1 LQTNSFWVP
10 GNLPTTNDFSAHPG
24 TVRLSLSPG
33 VDELVCLA
41 ASAVSQITGQMS
53 GDFANFGGVTDFVAV
68 PTAGFIGQNSNFDC
82 DQPAQ
87 GSSERL
93 LLFMQIRASE
103 DR

>member
-1 LQTNSFWVP
+1 
-10 GNLPTTNDFSAHPG
+10 
-24 TVRLSLSPG
+24 
-33 VDELVCLA
+33 
-41 ASAVSQITGQMS
+41 MS